1 MEQAAPTGH
10 ATLLATWNL
19 VERTPGQRLGAQRIS
34 CRLMQPHQGLPWGG
48 LIIQCKI
55 PHDTS
60 HQCFQLRLEESH
72 LPARLRTDLL
82 AACSQVSLDLTIHG
96 QRVVRQHHR
105 GSGACQHLALTQEV
119 GRRHE
124 QRAQTTPGTRHTWL
138 ALEFYVGTRDHRR
151 LRRYLRFRS
160 QHRQQGPTIHT
171 STE

>member
-119 GRRHE
+119 
-124 QRAQTTPGTRHTWL
+124 A
-138 ALEFYVGTRDHRR
+138 
-151 LRRYLRFRS
+151 
-160 QHRQQGPTIHT
+160 PT
-171 STE
+171 S